1 MHTKHKLI
9 ALVAAIL
16 MLFQVVAP
24 VMAAEIK
31 VDSDKALKGYSPRL
45 SEPTSSNLYYKHTSY
60 GGYNE
65 CILINS
71 STGSCMPNCV
81 GYAWGRAY
89 EILGSKPNLSKGNAV
104 TFYTTN
110 QSNGAYSYSS
120 DPSKPQLG
128 AIACWSGGSQGY
140 GHVAVVEEINGSTI
154 TTSESAYGGTYWYT
168 KTRYSTNSNLS
179 AGSSYTFQGYIYVNG
194 TGSTSTAP
202 TITSPSDEN
211 GSSSAGTHFT
221 ANDDIR
227 FSWTAVSGATK
238 YWATATELT
247 GTPGSSDYYAYVNE
261 YTTELSDVLSSQYTK
276 TGKWYDFC
284 VAAVFSDGTQKWSP
298 HIYVKVSDAVVGVT
312 TPSISSPK
320 NEYNT
325 GSYGNVYEVGD
336 MITFSWSNSS
346 NATYYLYN
354 VKRLDGQPNPGNDNE
369 TGTPYHSTSDW
380 VSSLNANKTSSRSVT
395 VPSSFI
401 NEKKWYK
408 FAVGAYNS
416 SSGSNWDYVYV
427 YVNEQ
432 EIVYHTVT
440 FKDGVTNGVIT
451 TAQVEHGKDVN
462 FPEPPVHEGYIFK
475 DWDKN
480 GRNITADTIIT
491 ALYEVNT
498 VMHTVT
504 FMDGLTNTV
513 ITIKEVEHGKDVIF
527 PEPPVHDGYTFKD
540 WDHSG
545 RNITSDT
552 TITALYEKI
561 NVPTPTPTA
570 TPTATPTPTQQPTPT
585 PTAIPAN
592 APQVVTDSKT
602 TQAGQTVTV
611 TVNLK
616 NNPGFMYMRAVP
628 VYDTSVM
635 TLTAVTNGIYPST
648 TVNVQNTSYI
658 WEADSNIT
666 GDGVLLTLTFTIKDG
681 ANVGDYTVGIEIKE
695 CYNYDEQDVTIY
707 SANGTIT
714 ITNILYGDCNGDGVI
729 DGKDLVRLRKY
740 LSQYNDATGTSPVE
754 ISAGADCNGDGKID
768 GKDLV
773 RLRKYLSQYDDN
785 TGTSPVHLGP
795 EN

>member
-65 CILINS
+65 CIWINS

>member
-1 MHTKHKLI
+1 MNTKHKLI

-480 GRNITADTIIT
+480 GRNIIADTIIT